1 MENLRTA
8 LFSRLAIPTADGIEY
23 LNLKDIIRIEAD
35 QSYSWIFITNNRKVL
50 VSKHLMAF
58 QDLLNDRH
66 FFRVHN
72 SHLVNLKFVK
82 KYIRRE
88 GGYIEM
94 HDGSQI
100 PISRNRKNLFMV
112 QMSRFM
118 G

>member
-8 LFSRLAIPTADGIEY
+8 LPSRLAIPTADGIEY

-35 QSYSWIFITNNRKVL
+35 QSYSWIFIINDRKVL
-50 VSKHLMAF
+50 VSKHLKGF

-72 SHLVNLKFVK
+72 SHLVNLKFVR